1 VKKIFNLIILLSLFT
16 LSCAEDNIV
25 DSQIDDGITWE
36 QITGKLAYLKGNVLY
51 IIDADTGSIKNLG
64 VTNLTNLKWN
74 KTLSQITG
82 ILFINDSTYSLDGVN
97 LDGSHTV
104 LNNTLSTKYYDWL
117 PDGRLVTMSAEGK
130 VLIDGSILINQSFV
144 TLFGMACS
152 PDGKKIV
159 VSTDNIIENLLV
171 EIDINTLNQKIVE
184 RSSNIL
190 ELDFLQPLYSLESDK
205 VLYVTFTSRF
215 TLFDGTFKYYRVW
228 SMPKLQLGA
237 GKDPCRSDNLQRILY
252 TKVYPSRASIIGI
265 YSMDITDGNSVELIK
280 GGHTPIWI
288 Y

>member
-1 VKKIFNLIILLSLFT
+1 MKNIIKLIILISLFT
-16 LSCAEDNIV
+16 LSCGEENVLIPE
-25 DSQIDDGITWE
+25 DDGITWE
-36 QITGKLAYLKGNVLY
+36 QITGKLAFLKGNVLY
-51 IIDADTGSIKNLG
+51 LIDADTGSVKTLG

-74 KTLSQITG
+74 KTLNQITG
-82 ILFINDSTYSLDGVN
+82 IRFINYSTYSLEGVN
-97 LDGSHTV
+97 LDGTHTV

-144 TLFGMACS
+144 TLFGMVCS

-171 EIDINTLNQKIVE
+171 EIDINSLDQRIVE
-184 RSSNIL
+184 RNSNIL
-190 ELDFLQPLYSLESDK
+190 ELDFLQPVYSLESDK
-205 VLYVTFTSRF
+205 VIYVTYEYEFR
-215 TLFDGTFKYYRVW
+215 LLDPPLRKYRVW
-228 SMPKLQLGA
+228 SMPKIQLGA

-252 TKVYPSRASIIGI
+252 TKVTTGRASIIGI

-280 GGHTPIWI
+280 GAHAPIWI